1 VSGGVGPRRFFLF
14 FAMATSST
22 PPPTGDNIAAS
33 AIFKKFLA
41 SAESYI
47 KQPTRLKKLLLDAFN
62 KAREKKEIGTLAHE
76 AWETLQSLFRL
87 IKLSAAGEYT
97 GVPTTTVVAA
107 VAVLIYFLSPIDL
120 IPDFIPVVG
129 LLDDMALVAWF
140 STSIK
145 HELDKFHEWEATKAS
160 TVVTDEELYQS
171 RGAQAS
177 SYASQAPAS
186 PASSGEQWPSS
197 QASAKNAGTIELP
210 SAPAGTGQS
219 ATDAG
224 LGSPTSSVTEPVH
237 DAGPDGP
244 APDLSGVDDI
254 ANVSDGSRDGNA
266 GQRNDTGG
274 NNR

>member
-1 VSGGVGPRRFFLF
+1 MAAYNSPPSGNDVAG
-14 FAMATSST
+14 
-22 PPPTGDNIAAS
+22 S
-33 AIFKKFLA
+33 AFFKKFLA
-41 SAESYI
+41 SAENYL
-47 KQPTRLKKLLLDAFN
+47 KQPTRLKKLLVDAFN

-87 IKLSAAGEYT
+87 IKLSASGEYT
-97 GVPTTTVVAA
+97 ELPASTVVAA

-145 HELDKFHEWEATKAS
+145 HELDKFHAWEAAKAATIVSDAELTKTRLPLAMA
-160 TVVTDEELYQS
+160 TNQ
-171 RGAQAS
+171 
-177 SYASQAPAS
+177 
-186 PASSGEQWPSS
+186 
-197 QASAKNAGTIELP
+197 SAKNAGTTDLP
-210 SAPAGTGQS
+210 SAPTGTQQS

-224 LGSPTSSVTEPVH
+224 LGSPTAPTTEPIH
-237 DAGPDGP
+237 DVGPDGP
-244 APDLSGVDDI
+244 LPETGSEGVDDI

>member
-1 VSGGVGPRRFFLF
+1 
-14 FAMATSST
+14 MATTSS
-22 PPPTGDNIAAS
+22 PPPSGDNIAAS

-41 SAESYI
+41 SAEGYI

-87 IKLSAAGEYT
+87 IKLSASGEYT
-97 GVPTTTVVAA
+97 GVPTTTIVAA
-107 VAVLIYFLSPIDL
+107 VAVLIYFISPIDL

-160 TVVTDEELYQS
+160 TVVLDDELYKT

-177 SYASQAPAS
+177 SYASQAKAS
-186 PASSGEQWPSS
+186 PASSGEQWPRS
-197 QASAKNAGTIELP
+197 QASAKNAGTTELP
-210 SAPAGTGQS
+210 SAPAGSDQS

-224 LGSPTSSVTEPVH
+224 LGSPTSSTARPIH
-237 DAGPDGP
+237 DA
-244 APDLSGVDDI
+244 APDVQPGDQHTTDAT
-254 ANVSDGSRDGNA
+254 ANTTDGSRDGNDGREA
-266 GQRNDTGG
+266 TGG
-274 NNR
+274 NVR

>member
-1 VSGGVGPRRFFLF
+1 
-14 FAMATSST
+14 MATTSS
-22 PPPTGDNIAAS
+22 PPPSGDNIAAS

-41 SAESYI
+41 SAEGYI

-62 KAREKKEIGTLAHE
+62 KAREKKEIGALAHE

-87 IKLSAAGEYT
+87 IKLSASGEYT
-97 GVPTTTVVAA
+97 GVPATTVVAA
-107 VAVLIYFLSPIDL
+107 VAVLIYFISPIDL

-145 HELDKFHEWEATKAS
+145 HELDKFHEWEATKTS
-160 TVVTDEELYQS
+160 TLVTDEELHQT

-177 SYASQAPAS
+177 SFASQAQPQAS
-186 PASSGEQWPSS
+186 PANSGEQWPRSE
-197 QASAKNAGTIELP
+197 ASAKNAGTSELP

-224 LGSPTSSVTEPVH
+224 LGSPSSSTASPVH
-237 DAGPDGP
+237 DA
-244 APDLSGVDDI
+244 APDVQPTGQPGTDAT
-254 ANVSDGSRDGNA
+254 ANTTDGSRDGNDGREA
-266 GQRNDTGG
+266 TGG
-274 NNR
+274 NVR

>member
-1 VSGGVGPRRFFLF
+1 MSGGGVAAALSPPF
-14 FAMATSST
+14 FAMATTSS
-22 PPPTGDNIAAS
+22 PPPSGDNIAAS

-160 TVVTDEELYQS
+160 TIVADDELYKN
-171 RGAQAS
+171 RGAQTSSFAS
-177 SYASQAPAS
+177 A
-186 PASSGEQWPSS
+186 SGEQWPRS
-197 QASAKNAGTIELP
+197 QASAKHAGVIELP
-210 SAPAGTGQS
+210 SVPVGSDQS

-224 LGSPTSSVTEPVH
+224 LGSPTSSTSRSVH
-237 DAGPDGP
+237 DAG
-244 APDLSGVDDI
+244 ADI
-254 ANVSDGSRDGNA
+254 TPGDQSTSDTVGNTTDGSRDGNDGRQA
-266 GQRNDTGG
+266 TGG
-274 NNR
+274 NVR

>member
-1 VSGGVGPRRFFLF
+1 
-14 FAMATSST
+14 MATTNT
-22 PPPTGDNIAAS
+22 PPAGDNIAAS

-62 KAREKKEIGTLAHE
+62 KAREKKEIGDLAHE

-87 IKLSAAGEYT
+87 IKLSVAGEYT

-160 TVVTDEELYQS
+160 TIVSDDELS
-171 RGAQAS
+171 TNRGATSANHGT
-177 SYASQAPAS
+177 APGPNQ
-186 PASSGEQWPSS
+186 PATVGARSLGATNTNQ
-197 QASAKNAGTIELP
+197 SAKNAGTTDLP
-210 SAPAGTGQS
+210 TAPASTGQS

-244 APDLSGVDDI
+244 SPDLSGVDDI

-274 NNR
+274 NDR

>member
-1 VSGGVGPRRFFLF
+1 
-14 FAMATSST
+14 MATTNTT
-22 PPPTGDNIAAS
+22 PPAGDNIAAS

-160 TVVTDEELYQS
+160 TMVADDELYQT
-171 RGAQAS
+171 RGPKAS
-177 SYASQAPAS
+177 SYT
-186 PASSGEQWPSS
+186 SSGEQWPRS

-210 SAPAGTGQS
+210 SAPAGAGQS

-224 LGSPTSSVTEPVH
+224 LGSPTSSVTAPVH

-244 APDLSGVDDI
+244 AAGSPGVDDI

-274 NNR
+274 NDR

>member
-1 VSGGVGPRRFFLF
+1 
-14 FAMATSST
+14 MATT
-22 PPPTGDNIAAS
+22 NIPPSGDNIAGS
-33 AIFKKFLA
+33 VIFKKFLA
-41 SAESYI
+41 AAEGYI
-47 KQPTRLKKLLLDAFN
+47 KQPTRLKKLLLDAFT

-160 TVVTDEELYQS
+160 TIVSDDELRTD
-171 RGAQAS
+171 RGS
-177 SYASQAPAS
+177 APGPNQ
-186 PASSGEQWPSS
+186 PATVGPRSLGTTGTNQ
-197 QASAKNAGTIELP
+197 SAKNTGTSGFP
-210 SAPAGTGQS
+210 SAPAGSSQS

-224 LGSPTSSVTEPVH
+224 LGSPSSSTTSPVH
-237 DAGPDGP
+237 EAGPDIAGP
-244 APDLSGVDDI
+244 GSAGVDDF

-266 GQRNDTGG
+266 DMRNDTGG
-274 NNR
+274 NDR

>member
-1 VSGGVGPRRFFLF
+1 
-14 FAMATSST
+14 MATTSS
-22 PPPTGDNIAAS
+22 PPPAGDNIAAS

-41 SAESYI
+41 SAEGYI

-160 TVVTDEELYQS
+160 TVVADDELRQT
-171 RGAQAS
+171 RGTQAS
-177 SYASQAPAS
+177 H
-186 PASSGEQWPSS
+186 ASSGEQWPRS

-210 SAPAGTGQS
+210 SAPAGSDQS

-224 LGSPTSSVTEPVH
+224 LGSPTSSTARPIH
-237 DAGPDGP
+237 DT
-244 APDLSGVDDI
+244 APDVQPTDQHSADVT
-254 ANVSDGSRDGNA
+254 ANTTDGSRDGNDGREA
-266 GQRNDTGG
+266 TGG
-274 NNR
+274 NVR

>member
-1 VSGGVGPRRFFLF
+1 
-14 FAMATSST
+14 MATT
-22 PPPTGDNIAAS
+22 NNPPAGDNIAAS

-87 IKLSAAGEYT
+87 IKLSVAGEYT

-107 VAVLIYFLSPIDL
+107 VAVLIYFLSPIDI

-160 TVVTDEELYQS
+160 TIVTDDELRQT
-171 RGAQAS
+171 RGTQGN
-177 SYASQAPAS
+177 SYASQAS
-186 PASSGEQWPSS
+186 HASSGEQWPRS

-210 SAPAGTGQS
+210 SAPTGVGQS
-219 ATDAG
+219 ATDVG
-224 LGSPTSSVTEPVH
+224 LGSPTSSTTRPVH
-237 DAGPDGP
+237 EAG
-244 APDLSGVDDI
+244 ADI
-254 ANVSDGSRDGNA
+254 TPGDQSATDITGNTTDGSRDGNDGREA
-266 GQRNDTGG
+266 TGG
-274 NNR
+274 NVR

>member
-1 VSGGVGPRRFFLF
+1 
-14 FAMATSST
+14 MATTSS
-22 PPPTGDNIAAS
+22 PPPSGDNIAAS
-33 AIFKKFLA
+33 VIFKKFLA

-160 TVVTDEELYQS
+160 TMVSDEELHQT

-177 SYASQAPAS
+177 SFASH
-186 PASSGEQWPSS
+186 SSGNEHWRASDT
-197 QASAKNAGTIELP
+197 SAKRAGTIELP
-210 SAPAGTGQS
+210 SAPAGAGQS

-224 LGSPTSSVTEPVH
+224 LGSPTSSTSRPVH
-237 DAGPDGP
+237 EAG
-244 APDLSGVDDI
+244 ADI
-254 ANVSDGSRDGNA
+254 TPGDHSATDTTGNTTDGSRDGNDNRQA
-266 GQRNDTGG
+266 TGG
-274 NNR
+274 NVR